1 MKVVSFHKPLPISD
15 PESFLDL
22 NAEKPL
28 PAARDLLVEIQAIG
42 INPVDAKIRS
52 GGGPGSPTG
61 DLKILGW
68 DAAGVVRAIG
78 AEVTL
83 FAPGDEVFYAGSV
96 DRPGSYAEFQCVDER
111 IVGRKP
117 KKLGFAESAAMPLTT
132 ITAWE
137 MLFDRL
143 KIDRTEEG
151 SLLILGGAGGVG
163 SIATQLARE
172 LTRLR
177 VVATASRP
185 DTRDWCLKI
194 GAHDVIDHR
203 QPLSG
208 QVKGIAAGGVNY
220 VLALTKVEEHFEEII
235 ESMAPQSAMA
245 LIENPARPLDITKLK
260 PKSIGLHWEF
270 MFTRARFQTADM
282 GEQGRLLT
290 EVGGLMDAGR
300 IRTTLQAHF
309 GQITA
314 ENMRRAHA
322 AVESGRTIGKIVL
335 AGF

>member
-1 MKVVSFHKPLPISD
+1 MKVVSFHKPLPVSD

-22 NAEKPL
+22 NAERPL
-28 PAARDLLVEIQAIG
+28 PAARDLLVEIRAVG
-42 INPVDAKIRS
+42 INPVDAKIRA

-61 DLKILGW
+61 ELKILGW

-78 AEVTL
+78 EEVTL

-117 KKLGFAESAAMPLTT
+117 KKHGFAECAAMPLTT

-143 KIDRTEEG
+143 KIGRTDEG
-151 SLLILGGAGGVG
+151 SLLVLGGAGGVG
-163 SIATQLARE
+163 SIAIQLARE

-177 VVATASRP
+177 VIATASRP

-208 QVKGIAAGGVNY
+208 QVTGIVAGGLDY
-220 VLALTKVEEHFEEII
+220 VLALTKVDEHFDEII

-260 PKSIGLHWEF
+260 PKSIALHWEF
-270 MFTRARFQTADM
+270 MFTRARFQTPDM

-290 EVGGLMDAGR
+290 EVGELMDAGR
-300 IRTTLQAHF
+300 IRTTLQANF